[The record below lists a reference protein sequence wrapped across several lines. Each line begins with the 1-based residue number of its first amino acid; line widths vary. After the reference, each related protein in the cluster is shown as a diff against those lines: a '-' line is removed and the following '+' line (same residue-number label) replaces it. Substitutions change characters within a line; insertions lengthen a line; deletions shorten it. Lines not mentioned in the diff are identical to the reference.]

1 MKRKW
6 LMIPIVTG
14 LLAAGLT
21 GASALAHNEDGEN
34 ESPRE
39 TVAAKVAEILGIE
52 DEQTV
57 KDALQQATQEVR
69 TDQLEHRLDH
79 MVENEVLT
87 REQADEYLAW
97 YADRPDVPNLHRNGH
112 RLFGFGGGE
121 GEDGQPSGQGQSRGQ
136 RFGGQDGP
144 GFGQR
149 PDGGDGSDARQ
160 LPNGRQFPGRGD
172 ANSRFGQR
180 SGGQQFRG
188 QGQLPPGLGGEVPS
202 VEVPGIEIPEGN
214 GVSY

>member
-21 GASALAHNEDGEN
+21 GASVLAHNEDGES

-69 TDQLEHRLDH
+69 TDKLEHRLDD
-79 MVENEVLT
+79 MVANGVLT
-87 REQADEYLAW
+87 QEQADEYLAW
-97 YADRPDVPNLHRNGH
+97 HADRPDIPNQHRRGL
-112 RLFGFGGGE
+112 RQFGFGGGD
-121 GEDGQPSGQGQSRGQ
+121 GHDGQPSGQSQFRGQ

-160 LPNGRQFPGRGD
+160 LPNGRQFPGQGEVR
-172 ANSRFGQR
+172 SRFGQR
-180 SGGQQFRG
+180 FGGQQFAG
-188 QGQLPPGLGGEVPS
+188 QGQLPPGLGS
-202 VEVPGIEIPEGN
+202 EVPGIEIPEVN

>member
-21 GASALAHNEDGEN
+21 GASVLAHNEDGEN

-69 TDQLEHRLDH
+69 MDKLEHRLDH

-87 REQADEYLAW
+87 EEQADEYLAW
-97 YADRPDVPNLHRNGH
+97 YAARPDVPNLHRGGL
-112 RLFGFGGGE
+112 RQFGFGGSDGH
-121 GEDGQPSGQGQSRGQ
+121 DGQPSGQSQFRGQ
-136 RFGGQDGP
+136 RFGGQE
-144 GFGQR
+144 
-149 PDGGDGSDARQ
+149 
-160 LPNGRQFPGRGD
+160 FPGQGELRSRFSERFGGQEFPGQGEVR
-172 ANSRFGQR
+172 SRFGQR
-180 SGGQQFRG
+180 FGGQQFAG
-188 QGQLPPGLGGEVPS
+188 QGQLPPGLGGEAS
-202 VEVPGIEIPEGN
+202 GIEIPSGN